1 MAVEEGA
8 ERIAKKRSVD
18 SEHFLAEMCFIS
30 CGNGRWA
37 GQDEVY
43 AIRAGGPRVCH
54 GLYDDG
60 IQTPVKNLRLVVAL
74 MKPSVQNGMW
84 VHFLECC
91 CLLARR
97 QMTNLQKPCPQT
109 CFQGGAVGA
118 VLVH

>member
-84 VHFLECC
+84 VHSFEFCC
-91 CLLARR
+91 PLGKR
-97 QMTNLQKPCPQT
+97 QMTNLQESCSQILL
-109 CFQGGAVGA
+109 QGGAVGA
-118 VLVH
+118 VVVH

>member
-1 MAVEEGA
+1 MGVCAHSMQFWFMAVEKQV

-18 SEHFLAEMCFIS
+18 PQHFLAEMRFYLF
-30 CGNGRWA
+30 GDGRWA

-60 IQTPVKNLRLVVAL
+60 IQTPVQNPRPVVPL

-84 VHFLECC
+84 MHTFE
-91 CLLARR
+91 CLLHLGQR
-97 QMTNLQKPCPQT
+97 QMTNLQKPFP
-109 CFQGGAVGA
+109 
-118 VLVH
+118 